1 MESFHF
7 SVGNL
12 VTRAASDPAA
22 VAPAA
27 ADTLLPLSNLG
38 TGYPEEQGGLQWR
51 SDGAYDI
58 DFDLNLLADDS
69 DRADAPTGWADLP
82 LYLAGTPGLPA
93 NAPDWGNYGVRN
105 PALRFF
111 GPIFQD
117 VDVMPGEQVK
127 ITGSI
132 YLPAAS
138 TSTSVALRVVDLT
151 TGRQYDAT
159 ALGWDDDG
167 IIESQA
173 VDDTWKDFAVT
184 IPADV
189 SHTERRTYR
198 VTVTPT
204 AAAYGATTYG
214 YISAY
219 GAGGSPALF
228 AEVDAVALIGHN
240 LPAGATITLA
250 QQPAGASFAIA
261 AMQPSCYVLAGLPVL
276 AQTWRLSIAIPSAL
290 RPSAPR
296 PIIGEV
302 WIGRARTLAGH
313 APTLP
318 FTVSEGDQ
326 GQVRVEGSSGRIDVL
341 SSGAPAR
348 ADLMLSF
355 TFEHEAYKQGRDEVA
370 RLTRFGVEPLL
381 LIPTKSFEGAG
392 RLYHGRIGQ
401 EVAYS
406 RLSPGTDEAL
416 RSFTWEF
423 AESPLAAP

>member
-1 MESFHF
+1 MESFRF
-7 SVGNL
+7 SVGSL
-12 VTRAASDPAA
+12 VTRGASDPAA

-38 TGYPEEQGGLQWR
+38 SGYPDEQGGLQWR

-69 DRADAPTGWADLP
+69 ERADAPTGWADLP
-82 LYLAGTPGLPA
+82 LYLAGMPGLPA
-93 NAPDWGNYGVRN
+93 NPPDWGNYGARN

-127 ITGSI
+127 IAGSI

-138 TSTSVALRVVDLT
+138 TSTSVVVRVVDLT

-159 ALGWDDDG
+159 ALAWDDDG
-167 IIESQA
+167 TIESQA
-173 VDDTWKDFAVT
+173 VDDTWKEFAVT
-184 IPADV
+184 IQADI
-189 SHTERRTYR
+189 SHAERRVYR

-219 GAGGSPALF
+219 GAAGSPAVF
-228 AEVDAVALIGHN
+228 AEVDAIALIGHN
-240 LPAGATITLA
+240 LPEGATVQL
-250 QQPAGASFAIA
+250 QPQPAGMAIGLTPA
-261 AMQPSCYVLAGLPVL
+261 QPSSYAVTVLAQLV
-276 AQTWRLSIAIPSAL
+276 QTWRLSIDIPAAL

-302 WIGRARTLAGH
+302 WIGKVRTLLGGS
-313 APTLP
+313 PVLP
-318 FTVSEGDQ
+318 ISLTEGDAS
-326 GQVRVEGSSGRIDVL
+326 QVRVEGTGGRLDVL
-341 SSGAPAR
+341 GSGTPAR
-348 ADLMLSF
+348 AELLLEF
-355 TFEHEAYKQGRDEVA
+355 TFDNASYKQARDQVA
-370 RLTRFGVEPLL
+370 RLTRFGEDPLL
-381 LIPTKSFEGAG
+381 LLPSQSFEGAG

-406 RLSPGTDEAL
+406 RISPGTDEAL